1 MRERNV
7 FDPNDFQGSDSERI
21 AQAVAAAAARQGTVR
36 ITRRDDADG
45 RAVWLI
51 DEAILLPGNL
61 TLIIDNCTI
70 QLSDLARD
78 NFIRSANCGIGI
90 SEVEPIGNLHI
101 LGVGNAVLLGAEHPR
116 ATGDA
121 VKTLGVRSYGTDA
134 GKPGERQTGDWRNM
148 GILLARVHNFTIE
161 NLLIR
166 EAHCW
171 AVSLEKC
178 TGGVIRNLSFH
189 ATERRIIDG
198 EPQTILNQDGLDLR
212 AGCRDI
218 VIDTLRGVTGDDLLA
233 LTGICLQDTPAG
245 TLDHGV
251 SGGKVGDPANDIRN
265 IIIRNVIGHSA
276 GGHQIV
282 RFLNT
287 AGLCMRN
294 IVLDGLIDTSPGTI
308 TDHAAVRI
316 GDDRAVWG
324 GVTPLGDT
332 SEFQIRN
339 IFSRA
344 RSAILVAG
352 SLCDSVIDG
361 VFNSNPDGVALNLA
375 SGEENFRNV
384 AVSNVC
390 DVIRKPITAKH
401 EKKGEEG
408 AANGR

>member
-1 MRERNV
+1 MHARNV
-7 FDPNDFQGSDSERI
+7 FDPNDFQGSDSARI
-21 AQAVAAAAARQGTVR
+21 AQALAAAAARHGTVR

-45 RAVWLI
+45 RAAWLI

-70 QLSDLARD
+70 QLSDQARD

-90 SEVEPIGNLHI
+90 ADVEPIENLHI

-121 VKTLGVRSYGTDA
+121 AKTLGIRSYGTDA
-134 GKPGERQTGDWRNM
+134 GRPGEKQTGDWRNI
-148 GILLARVHNFTIE
+148 GILLARVHHFTIE

-166 EAHCW
+166 EAHSW
-171 AVSLEKC
+171 AISLEQC
-178 TGGVIRNLSFH
+178 TRGVIRNLSFH

-198 EPQTILNQDGLDLR
+198 VPQTILNQDGLDLR

-218 VIDTLRGVTGDDLLA
+218 LIDTLTGVTGDDLLA
-233 LTGICLQDTPAG
+233 LTGICLKDSPAG

-251 SGGKVGDPANDIRN
+251 SGGRFRAPANDIQN
-265 IIIRNVIGHSA
+265 IIIRNVIGYSA
-276 GGHQIV
+276 AGHHIV

-294 IVLDGLIDTSPGTI
+294 IVLDGLIDTSPETV
-308 TDHAAVRI
+308 TDHAAIRI
-316 GDDRAVWG
+316 GDAQPAWG

-332 SEFQIRN
+332 SGFQIRN
-339 IFSRA
+339 VFSKA
-344 RSAILVAG
+344 RSAILVGG

-361 VFNSNPDGVALNLA
+361 VFNANPEGVALNLL
-375 SGEENFRNV
+375 SGAEYFQRVDV
-384 AVSNVC
+384 AHVR
-390 DVIRKPITAKH
+390 DVARKP
-401 EKKGEEG
+401 
-408 AANGR
+408 AAVEVAHTKA